1 MDIIV
6 FGRKG
11 MQAKKTMPYRHC
23 CEQPVYI
30 YQTKYCD
37 EIILLALHLGELTAE
52 YVIAGRPQGRRSNLS
67 KRFYD

>member
-52 YVIAGRPQGRRSNLS
+52 QIITATRRGRRNIPAKSVS
-67 KRFYD
+67 